1 MCLLVVSLPVSVG
14 LQSCVT
20 DNEDCQAHESPVMAI
35 SFNIVTRGDDGEIAT
50 HTKGSI
56 TRAADIEGDI
66 EGSGVENMLNIENN
80 DLRYLIF
87 DRNRQ
92 FLMDITPESTTTAI
106 EDSNYKLYEVTAHIP
121 KDEYFDM
128 NIDGMVDFYIL
139 AIANYKDWGVDNFS
153 IARNTTIEDFLSN
166 TSGLV
171 MTETPNNRVLLRQ
184 EDYEYYPGGKFFP
197 MAGLQKFSIP
207 GNMLKLS
214 STYHPYDISSN
225 GREINMLRAIAK
237 IEVIDKINVR
247 EVYDPAVDGIYFYG
261 GNDDPA
267 GQNSWLRIG
276 KVEINGFMNQGSL
289 IPSIS
294 QWINSDADETQQ
306 VKDPTI
312 PSSAQYI
319 LPTDFPDGATDIQV
333 TPGAQSNMFPDEYAT
348 QARTDKCP
356 VFSGYVFEYSAL
368 APQLNNISNTQ
379 KPYLSITTRGHTDA
393 QGNQEAESMT
403 YYIRLANYTNGA
415 ATSNDC
421 LDRMLRNHIYRFVVT
436 GISQDIQ
443 VYWTVCNMDNASADI
458 NFGEDTSG
466 VTNPNKPE

>member
-1 MCLLVVSLPVSVG
+1 MQDTVEKDGIFLRFSIITKNEARTRVADITGDLTGSSYENYLDVSDIKYLLFDKDKNFLADMTATMKIVSVSDDYSLYSVQANIKDSYFLDNLNGFIDFYLLVLANHSGWDITIPSL
-14 LQSCVT
+14 
-20 DNEDCQAHESPVMAI
+20 
-35 SFNIVTRGDDGEIAT
+35 TRGDSMET
-50 HTKGSI
+50 LFT
-56 TRAADIEGDI
+56 
-66 EGSGVENMLNIENN
+66 N
-80 DLRYLIF
+80 
-87 DRNRQ
+87 
-92 FLMDITPESTTTAI
+92 
-106 EDSNYKLYEVTAHIP
+106 
-121 KDEYFDM
+121 
-128 NIDGMVDFYIL
+128 
-139 AIANYKDWGVDNFS
+139 
-153 IARNTTIEDFLSN
+153 
-166 TSGLV
+166 GLV
-171 MTETPNNRVLLRQ
+171 MNILPETNKLQNSLSPSSESNDKQYFPMSGLQHYRIPGSMLMTSAEGAPYDLSIATKKNVNLLRA
-184 EDYEYYPGGKFFP
+184 F
-197 MAGLQKFSIP
+197 
-207 GNMLKLS
+207 
-214 STYHPYDISSN
+214 
-225 GREINMLRAIAK
+225 AK
-237 IEVIDKINVR
+237 IEIIDKINIKD
-247 EVYDPAVDGIYFYG
+247 VYTEGVDGKYFYG

-267 GQNSWLRIG
+267 GQNSWLRID

-368 APQLNNISNTQ
+368 APQLNNIANTQ

-443 VYWTVCNMDNASADI
+443 VYWTVCNMDNASANI